1 MTRGHRE
8 RDCSHEVPHS
18 PGPGDRPTRTCRRW
32 SAIPLGSLRAHGSR
46 CAVPPASARIFWA
59 CLPRAAP
66 LTWNPSPL
74 SSRLTRF
81 LSCSTM
87 SGSPGTT
94 SRRSSRLTALVS
106 WKSFSGSP
114 LCSLRTL
121 SSLHSSGDRLA
132 PRQPRSATT
141 VVPCLSNDMPTAGGS
156 WTRTSRGKLA
166 PGNHP
171 EDTPSGSTVLTGAF
185 GSSPSSP
192 YSLRRTQ
199 SHGFKRRLLGKH
211 GSLPGSPEKAT
222 ATHSSPLAWKLPWAE
237 EPGRPRSTGS
247 GRVEHDRATSLSLFP
262 STHRRRPWQPTPVFS
277 PGESQGQGGAW
288 RAAGYGVAQSRTRR
302 KRLSGSRSS
311 SNRVTSEGLRHESRW
326 REDGSCQPS
335 HFWVDLERK

>member
-1 MTRGHRE
+1 MESWHRGII
-8 RDCSHEVPHS
+8 P
-18 PGPGDRPTRTCRRW
+18 RT
-32 SAIPLGSLRAHGSR
+32 
-46 CAVPPASARIFWA
+46 
-59 CLPRAAP
+59 
-66 LTWNPSPL
+66 
-74 SSRLTRF
+74 
-81 LSCSTM
+81 
-87 SGSPGTT
+87 
-94 SRRSSRLTALVS
+94 
-106 WKSFSGSP
+106 
-114 LCSLRTL
+114 
-121 SSLHSSGDRLA
+121 
-132 PRQPRSATT
+132 
-141 VVPCLSNDMPTAGGS
+141 
-156 WTRTSRGKLA
+156 
-166 PGNHP
+166 HP
-171 EDTPSGSTVLTGAF
+171 PSGSTVLTGAF

-199 SHGFKRRLLGKH
+199 SRGFERRLLGKH

>member
-46 CAVPPASARIFWA
+46 CAVPPASARIFSA

-132 PRQPRSATT
+132 PRQPRSVTT

-171 EDTPSGSTVLTGAF
+171 EDTPSLRFHGA
-185 GSSPSSP
+185 
-192 YSLRRTQ
+192 
-199 SHGFKRRLLGKH
+199 H
-211 GSLPGSPEKAT
+211 GSVWVVAVVAVFPKTYAVAWIQTASIGKARIAPRIT
-222 ATHSSPLAWKLPWAE
+222 GEGHGNPLQSSRLE
-237 EPGRPRSTGS
+237 
-247 GRVEHDRATSLSLFP
+247 
-262 STHRRRPWQPTPVFS
+262 TPM
-277 PGESQGQGGAW
+277 GGGA
-288 RAAGYGVAQSRTRR
+288 R
-302 KRLSGSRSS
+302 
-311 SNRVTSEGLRHESRW
+311 
-326 REDGSCQPS
+326 
-335 HFWVDLERK
+335 

>member
-1 MTRGHRE
+1 MDGHPSRLPA
-8 RDCSHEVPHS
+8 RSRVQV
-18 PGPGDRPTRTCRRW
+18 CR
-32 SAIPLGSLRAHGSR
+32 A
-46 CAVPPASARIFWA
+46 PASARIFWA

-94 SRRSSRLTALVS
+94 SRRSSRLTALVW
-106 WKSFSGSP
+106 WKSFSVSP

-121 SSLHSSGDRLA
+121 SSLHSSGDQLA
-132 PRQPRSATT
+132 PRQPRSVTT
-141 VVPCLSNDMPTAGGS
+141 MVPCLSNDMPTAGGS
-156 WTRTSRGKLA
+156 WTRTSCGKLA

-171 EDTPSGSTVLTGAF
+171 ADTPSGFTVLTGAF
-185 GSSPSSP
+185 GSSSSSP

-199 SHGFKRRLLGKH
+199 SHGFKWRLLEKN
-211 GSLPGSPEKAT
+211 GSFPGSPEKAT

-237 EPGRPRSTGS
+237 EPGRPPSTGS

-262 STHRRRPWQPTPVFS
+262 STHWRRPWQPTPVFS
-277 PGESQGQGGAW
+277 PGESQGRGEPGGLP
-288 RAAGYGVAQSRTRR
+288 SM
-302 KRLSGSRSS
+302 GSH
-311 SNRVTSEGLRHESRW
+311 RVGH
-326 REDGSCQPS
+326 DGSDLTAAAAAATGSPQK
-335 HFWVDLERK
+335 DLETSLGGERMDPANHLTSG

>member
-18 PGPGDRPTRTCRRW
+18 PGPGDRPTRACRRW

-46 CAVPPASARIFWA
+46 CAVPPASARIFSA

-132 PRQPRSATT
+132 PRQPRSVTT
-141 VVPCLSNDMPTAGGS
+141 VVPCLSNDMPTAGGLVDAYEPWKAGTGES
-156 WTRTSRGKLA
+156 SRGHTLRF
-166 PGNHP
+166 H
-171 EDTPSGSTVLTGAF
+171 GA
-185 GSSPSSP
+185 
-192 YSLRRTQ
+192 
-199 SHGFKRRLLGKH
+199 H
-211 GSLPGSPEKAT
+211 GSVWVVVVVVAVFPKTYAVAWIQTASIGKARIAPRIT
-222 ATHSSPLAWKLPWAE
+222 GEGHGNPLQSSRLE
-237 EPGRPRSTGS
+237 
-247 GRVEHDRATSLSLFP
+247 
-262 STHRRRPWQPTPVFS
+262 TPM
-277 PGESQGQGGAW
+277 GGGA
-288 RAAGYGVAQSRTRR
+288 R
-302 KRLSGSRSS
+302 
-311 SNRVTSEGLRHESRW
+311 
-326 REDGSCQPS
+326 
-335 HFWVDLERK
+335 